1 MVVGK
6 ALVERLDVELG
17 DDLLL
22 TLTRADGE
30 MEYAMLRIV
39 GIVST
44 GSRTIDETICH
55 ATLAD
60 VEKLT
65 GLKGVAEVS
74 VAFADPQQ
82 VAALSAELAQRVQGD
97 EVLTWR
103 EVLPAM
109 GGDEAADRAFSSF
122 FIVVVA
128 AVVILGVT
136 SAQLTAMLERRREFA
151 VLMALGLG
159 ERKLVGLVL
168 FEAVFMGA
176 LGALLG
182 LLLALPLVWH
192 TATAGID
199 FSAAMGDEMTV
210 MGVFFDPI
218 IYADMGL
225 WMLPYA
231 FGLGL
236 CATLLAALYPAWSAT
251 RLDPAAARGMRDPQ
265 MRRSGM
271 RDMDVIVLV
280 AAQGVKKV
288 FRTGDI
294 AVEALRGID
303 LEIGSGEFM
312 AIVGPSGSGKTTL
325 LNLIG
330 ALDVPTDGRIVLFD
344 RDLGP
349 LSRSERAEL
358 RLRSLGFVFQAYNL
372 VPVLTARENVEF
384 VLELQGM
391 DPKKRRARAEE
402 TLAELGLGE
411 LADRR
416 PSQMS
421 GGQQQRVAVA
431 RAVASRPGLVLAD
444 EPTANL
450 DSDNAQ
456 ALLQMMRRL
465 RDEMGMTFVFSTHDP
480 LVISYAS
487 RVVTLRDGEVLSD
500 ERKDTCG

>member
-1 MVVGK
+1 MSANLSLQYALRSLGRSRRRTSLSVLGVGLGCAIALFATAFMRGGQTMRVQAISQSGYGHLRIAPKGWEQSRRDDLRLQDSAAALAAARGLEGVAVVAAHVRVQGLLAFGTRVAGVQLLGVDPVAEPRLNRLVRTIDEGRYLRAGDEGSVVVGK
-6 ALVERLDVELG
+6 TLVERLDVELG

-22 TLTRADGE
+22 TLTSADGE

-55 ATLAD
+55 AMLAD
-60 VEKLT
+60 VERMT

-97 EVLTWR
+97 EVLSWR

-109 GGDEAADRAFSSF
+109 SGDAAADQAFSSF

-151 VLMALGLG
+151 VLMALGLR
-159 ERKLVGLVL
+159 EFKLVGLVL

-176 LGALLG
+176 FGALLG

-192 TATAGID
+192 TATAGVD
-199 FSAAMGDEMTV
+199 FSAMMGDDMTV

-251 RLDPAAARGMRDPQ
+251 RLDPAAALSQRD
-265 MRRSGM
+265 
-271 RDMDVIVLV
+271 
-280 AAQGVKKV
+280 A
-288 FRTGDI
+288 
-294 AVEALRGID
+294 
-303 LEIGSGEFM
+303 
-312 AIVGPSGSGKTTL
+312 
-325 LNLIG
+325 
-330 ALDVPTDGRIVLFD
+330 
-344 RDLGP
+344 
-349 LSRSERAEL
+349 
-358 RLRSLGFVFQAYNL
+358 
-372 VPVLTARENVEF
+372 
-384 VLELQGM
+384 
-391 DPKKRRARAEE
+391 
-402 TLAELGLGE
+402 
-411 LADRR
+411 
-416 PSQMS
+416 
-421 GGQQQRVAVA
+421 
-431 RAVASRPGLVLAD
+431 
-444 EPTANL
+444 
-450 DSDNAQ
+450 
-456 ALLQMMRRL
+456 
-465 RDEMGMTFVFSTHDP
+465 
-480 LVISYAS
+480 
-487 RVVTLRDGEVLSD
+487 
-500 ERKDTCG
+500 

>member
-1 MVVGK
+1 MAKPCGCRPFPRAGTAILRIAPAGWEQSRRDELRLQDSAAALEAVRGLEGVAVVAPHVRVQGLLAFGTRVAGVQLLGVDPAAEPRLNRLVRTIDEGRYLQADDEGAVVVGK

-22 TLTRADGE
+22 TLTHADGE

-65 GLKGVAEVS
+65 GLQGVAEVS

-82 VAALSAELAQRVQGD
+82 VAALSAELTQRVQGD

-109 GGDEAADRAFSSF
+109 RGDEAADRAFSNF

-192 TATAGID
+192 TATEGID
-199 FSAAMGDEMTV
+199 FSAAMGDDMTV

-218 IYADMGL
+218 IYSDMGL

-251 RLDPAAARGMRDPQ
+251 RLDPA
-265 MRRSGM
+265 
-271 RDMDVIVLV
+271 
-280 AAQGVKKV
+280 
-288 FRTGDI
+288 
-294 AVEALRGID
+294 
-303 LEIGSGEFM
+303 
-312 AIVGPSGSGKTTL
+312 
-325 LNLIG
+325 G
-330 ALDVPTDGRIVLFD
+330 ALSQ
-344 RDLGP
+344 RD
-349 LSRSERAEL
+349 A
-358 RLRSLGFVFQAYNL
+358 
-372 VPVLTARENVEF
+372 
-384 VLELQGM
+384 
-391 DPKKRRARAEE
+391 
-402 TLAELGLGE
+402 
-411 LADRR
+411 
-416 PSQMS
+416 
-421 GGQQQRVAVA
+421 
-431 RAVASRPGLVLAD
+431 
-444 EPTANL
+444 
-450 DSDNAQ
+450 
-456 ALLQMMRRL
+456 
-465 RDEMGMTFVFSTHDP
+465 
-480 LVISYAS
+480 
-487 RVVTLRDGEVLSD
+487 
-500 ERKDTCG
+500 

>member
-1 MVVGK
+1 MTSASSVESSGSLSIRYALRSLGRSRRRTGLSILGVGLGCAIALFATAFMRGGQTMRVQAISQSGYGHLRIAPAGWEQSRRDELRLQDSAAALEAVRGLEGVAVVAPHVRVQGLLAFGTRVAGVQLLGVDPAAEPQLNRLVRTIDEGRYLQAGDEGAVVVGK

-39 GIVST
+39 GIIST

-55 ATLAD
+55 AMLAD
-60 VEKLT
+60 VEKMT

-109 GGDEAADRAFSSF
+109 RGDEAADRAFSSF

-168 FEAVFMGA
+168 FESVFMGV
-176 LGALLG
+176 LGAILG

-199 FSAAMGDEMTV
+199 FSAAMGDDMTV

-251 RLDPAAARGMRDPQ
+251 RLDPAAALSQRD
-265 MRRSGM
+265 
-271 RDMDVIVLV
+271 
-280 AAQGVKKV
+280 A
-288 FRTGDI
+288 
-294 AVEALRGID
+294 
-303 LEIGSGEFM
+303 
-312 AIVGPSGSGKTTL
+312 
-325 LNLIG
+325 
-330 ALDVPTDGRIVLFD
+330 
-344 RDLGP
+344 
-349 LSRSERAEL
+349 
-358 RLRSLGFVFQAYNL
+358 
-372 VPVLTARENVEF
+372 
-384 VLELQGM
+384 
-391 DPKKRRARAEE
+391 
-402 TLAELGLGE
+402 
-411 LADRR
+411 
-416 PSQMS
+416 
-421 GGQQQRVAVA
+421 
-431 RAVASRPGLVLAD
+431 
-444 EPTANL
+444 
-450 DSDNAQ
+450 
-456 ALLQMMRRL
+456 
-465 RDEMGMTFVFSTHDP
+465 
-480 LVISYAS
+480 
-487 RVVTLRDGEVLSD
+487 
-500 ERKDTCG
+500 